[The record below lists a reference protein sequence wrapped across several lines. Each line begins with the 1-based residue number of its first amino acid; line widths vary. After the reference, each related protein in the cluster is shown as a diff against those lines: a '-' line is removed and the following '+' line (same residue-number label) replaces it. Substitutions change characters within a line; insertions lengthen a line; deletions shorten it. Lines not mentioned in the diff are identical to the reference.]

1 MGYAAYDDR
10 TSGIVPEK
18 ELCMRLFVRIFA
30 MQRSFLRYGVCA
42 KLEAGGVVTFLEE
55 QLVVL
60 LSLVHMI
67 PMA

>member
-1 MGYAAYDDR
+1 
-10 TSGIVPEK
+10 
-18 ELCMRLFVRIFA
+18 MRLFVRIFA

-42 KLEAGGVVTFLEE
+42 KLEAGDVVTFLEE
-55 QLVVL
+55 QLVSL

>member
-1 MGYAAYDDR
+1 
-10 TSGIVPEK
+10 
-18 ELCMRLFVRIFA
+18 MRLFVRIFA

-55 QLVVL
+55 QLVSL